1 MSERREK
8 TLPCDGNCNRADKLA
23 KVLMRA
29 SFFGPLERKK
39 ENRPERRHRRGGGGG
54 GGEAHDFGSKFST
67 TARARTLDS
76 RDHRASN
83 ETGELNAKLR
93 VLFVSNHKI
102 PVFF

>member
-39 ENRPERRHRRGGGGG
+39 ENRPERRHTEEEEEERHAISVQNFQQPRALERWTLAIIAHPTRR
-54 GGEAHDFGSKFST
+54 ANSMQNYAFYSFRT
-67 TARARTLDS
+67 TKS
-76 RDHRASN
+76 
-83 ETGELNAKLR
+83 
-93 VLFVSNHKI
+93 
-102 PVFF
+102 PFF